1 MTNPKDQ
8 SDSEP
13 RCRYQMKLAV
23 DTRISQKTDNGG
35 RELVAVEGL
44 RIDIVSSL
52 SINAQGTGEL
62 NVL

>member
-35 RELVAVEGL
+35 RELAVVEGS
-44 RIDIVSSL
+44 RIDVVGSL
-52 SINAQGTGEL
+52 SINAHGTGEL